1 MPGKAWYYINPMVL
15 KANTNTLRI
24 AGLIHHFSS
33 QDVDIISLETIERA
47 STIMEWYLNHFA
59 SWFYQFTD
67 EYKFQQDVYEL
78 HQWIYQRFMSN
89 CCIPFKKNEVIKYGP
104 SKFRRSDKLEPLLN
118 SIIAT
123 GSIVYAQL
131 NPHSA
136 VYITFLMGNGYYAPI
151 IEYPTG
157 KQFPTQ
163 QEPKQL
169 N

>member
-1 MPGKAWYYINPMVL
+1 
-15 KANTNTLRI
+15 
-24 AGLIHHFSS
+24 
-33 QDVDIISLETIERA
+33 
-47 STIMEWYLNHFA
+47 MEWYLNHSA

-67 EYKFQQDVYEL
+67 EYKFQQDAYEL
-78 HQWIYQRFMSN
+78 HQWIYQRFISN
-89 CCIPFKKNEVIKYGP
+89 YCIPFKKNEVIKYGP
-104 SKFRRSDKLEPLLN
+104 SKFRRSNKLEPLLN

-123 GSIVYAQL
+123 GSIAYTQL

-136 VYITFLMGNGYYAPI
+136 VYITFHMGNGYYAPI